1 MASIFGGDQ
10 PEFTLG
16 EQVIIS
22 GTTYVSNATS
32 TTDAVVKLD
41 ETITLVPSANQP
53 YEDIRLAIN
62 NVADVAALGAGID
75 APTVKNLYE
84 SNFDTNAFTNAYK
97 TTLDNIGTYIDAS
110 ELAASQS
117 AQDTSIASTYKTIS
131 SFNSDIA
138 NYRTS
143 SAQDTIDSGKYSTSN
158 PAGYQTSS
166 QVVNSISDALIP
178 YRTSADE
185 DVINATKLAT
195 ADLKSNIV
203 LHPANAPTFL
213 GVACCG
219 GMAPPGMARTSTG
232 DITPLSIIPPFP
244 SSDPYSDLANGVV
257 NFNGSNYYSYIYAS
271 GKAYTVESG
280 GIYTNVSAST
290 IFTTETATNDFVYK
304 FATNGTVLVA
314 ISKSTSAVHIFW
326 TTDGITWNPYSTA
339 YAGGMRE
346 LVIYDNVVYIGTT
359 YDILILPITDMQAN
373 AAYTTHS
380 TGAFISS
387 IVKTGTNTFVY
398 LNENGMWISS
408 LNGGASSA
416 TGFPAGATIG
426 NENPGKITVA
436 PWGLYAISGTNSNAI
451 YKSTDGG
458 ANWSVIL
465 TASGDFYEVKTVH
478 YSQDIN
484 VVLVGGYTNISTF
497 LTLDSADNAVYY
509 PTGLGTNA
517 QDTGTYYIFS
527 FGETYSG
534 GGGGSG
540 VSVLLDAG
548 ASTTANVYATL
559 ADLSTANT
567 EIRTSL
573 GSYALSADVT
583 SEIAADRASQDASI
597 ALTYESKAHASSTYL
612 TILNAAS
619 IYYPIANPS
628 GYITS
633 AALSGYKTI
642 ASFNSDIANYLTISS
657 AAATYQPL
665 SGMSSYLT
673 TADATTTY
681 KTISSF
687 NTDIANY
694 LTISSAAATYQPLS
708 GMSSYLTTADA
719 TTTYKTIS
727 SFNTDISAYLTS
739 SNAASTY
746 RTIAD
751 SYTAAQT
758 DSAITNALAAYPTN
772 TYLTSNYTTTT
783 NMNTAITQANNTQD
797 ATIASTYQTIA
808 GMGAYYTSSQVNSAI
823 SSSQS
828 TQDSS
833 IAATYATLTQFGYLL
848 RPKVKIVVSTG
859 GSTTPVP
866 GQGYSTIA
874 SALAAA
880 VAGDVVFVCPG
891 TYNESGL
898 TLPADVELRGFSR
911 FSCFISA
918 TPTTSTTV
926 ITIGGANA
934 KITDMTITSTS
945 TTNGANQTL
954 LSIGSTFNTTFFMR
968 NCNLTINGQIG
979 NTDTANAI
987 CIDST
992 ATGFH
997 ANDAIFNFIDC
1008 VFRVDANG
1016 LGIKRCFRATGLNS
1030 DHHFDTCQF
1039 SCIRTTAGSDYIA
1052 FEVNNSTADSQLT
1065 NCFINGTTADISAT
1079 SGNIILGKSTVLL
1092 NANSNGIAF
1101 QTLGGMVDFLYM
1113 HIGNASA
1120 NRWLTLQ
1127 GEVNNA
1133 IPLRIGKPTVI
1144 FGLYFNARVLT
1155 TGVEEITIYKNGV
1168 ATALTC
1174 TATNTTSASNTTV
1187 AVTFNTGDLLSV
1199 FANKVSGTVTDYWVQ
1214 FSAY

>member
-1 MASIFGGDQ
+1 MSSVFGGDAVSDFN
-10 PEFTLG
+10 FT
-16 EQVIIS
+16 EQVQLA
-22 GTTYVSNATS
+22 GTTYIPNATS
-32 TTDAVVKLD
+32 STDAIVKLD
-41 ETITLVPSANQP
+41 ETITLIPSENQP
-53 YEDIRLAIN
+53 YEDIRQAIDEIAN
-62 NVADVAALGAGID
+62 VAALGAGID
-75 APTVKNLYE
+75 GPTVANLYE
-84 SNFDTNAFTNAYK
+84 SNYDVNRFTNSYRS
-97 TTLDNIGTYIDAS
+97 TLDNIGTYIDAS

-138 NYRTS
+138 NYRTL
-143 SAQDTIDSGKYSTSN
+143 SAQDTIDSGKYSNSN
-158 PAGYQTSS
+158 PAGYQTAS

-185 DVINATKLAT
+185 DIINATKLAT
-195 ADLKSNIV
+195 ADLKSDIV

-244 SSDPYSDLANGVV
+244 SSDPYSDVSNGVV

-426 NENPGKITVA
+426 NENPGKITVT

-458 ANWSVIL
+458 ANWSVII
-465 TASGDFYEVKTVH
+465 TAAGDFNEVKTVH

-484 VVLVGGYTNISTF
+484 VVLVGGYTSTSTF

-509 PTGLGTNA
+509 PTGLNTNA
-517 QDTGTYYIFS
+517 QDTGSYYIFG

-559 ADLSTANT
+559 NDLSTANT

-573 GSYALSADVT
+573 GGYSLSADVT
-583 SEIAADRASQDASI
+583 SEISADRASQDASI

-619 IYYPIANPS
+619 IYYPVANPS

-665 SGMSSYLT
+665 SGMLSYLT
-673 TADATTTY
+673 TADASSTY

-694 LTISSAAATYQPLS
+694 S
-708 GMSSYLTTADA
+708 TTSQV
-719 TTTYKTIS
+719 TT
-727 SFNTDISAYLTS
+727 
-739 SNAASTY
+739 
-746 RTIAD
+746 
-751 SYTAAQT
+751 
-758 DSAITNALAAYPTN
+758 AITN
-772 TYLTSNYTTTT
+772 
-783 NMNTAITQANNTQD
+783 ANNTQD
-797 ATIASTYQTIA
+797 ST
-808 GMGAYYTSSQVNSAI
+808 
-823 SSSQS
+823 
-828 TQDSS
+828 
-833 IAATYATLTQFGYLL
+833 IAATYATLVQFGYLL
-848 RPKVKIVVSTG
+848 RPNIRIVVASG
-859 GSTTPVP
+859 GSTTPAT
-866 GQGYSTIA
+866 GQPFSTVE

-880 VAGDVVFVCPG
+880 IANQTVIVCPG
-891 TYNESGL
+891 TYTLSGPI
-898 TLPADVELRGFSR
+898 TIPAGVSLRGFDKKV
-911 FSCFISA
+911 CVIEY
-918 TPTTSTTV
+918 TSTANNTM
-926 ITIGGANA
+926 ITMSAN
-934 KITDMTITSTS
+934 S
-945 TTNGANQTL
+945 
-954 LSIGSTFNTTFFMR
+954 SISD
-968 NCNLTINGQIG
+968 LTINHYCATAAVDC
-979 NTDTANAI
+979 NTISITGTNNI
-987 CIDST
+987 NSLVYDSVITGSHTSASTGSMKLFSIT
-992 ATGFH
+992 ATGVYVDPSIFTIRSCDLTVN
-997 ANDAIFNFIDC
+997 ANNTGANRVIHLTGSGTLSIDSSQMTCNRTAGTGTNFIAAEVNNASAD
-1008 VFRVDANG
+1008 
-1016 LGIKRCFRATGLNS
+1016 LLITNS
-1030 DHHFDTCQF
+1030 LLSGFTADIAQ
-1039 SCIRTTAGSDYIA
+1039 TAGSIR
-1052 FEVNNSTADSQLT
+1052 
-1065 NCFINGTTADISAT
+1065 
-1079 SGNIILGKSTVLL
+1079 LGKSTVLY
-1092 NANSNGIAF
+1092 NALSNSLPF
-1101 QTLGGMVDFLYM
+1101 STLGDSVEYLFYHG
-1113 HIGNASA
+1113 GNAGG
-1120 NRWLTLQ
+1120 NRWLTPA
-1127 GEVNNA
+1127 GEVNTAVN
-1133 IPLRIGKPTVI
+1133 IRMSKPTI
-1144 FGLYFNARVLT
+1144 IYGLYFNARVLT
-1155 TGVEEITIYKNGV
+1155 TGVMDITIYKNNV
-1168 ATALTC
+1168 STSLTC
-1174 TATNTTSASNTTV
+1174 NATNTISASNTTV
-1187 AVTFNTGDLLSV
+1187 AVSFATGDLLSV
-1199 FANKVSGTVTDYWVQ
+1199 NAVRTSGTITDYYVQ